1 MRTIITIIIILGIVF
16 LVYTLLRPKPYVA
29 TNQTVTTFEEC
40 VALGYPVLETYPEQC
55 KMPDGTVFIKKTD
68 TPTATPEKHDLIRVS
83 NVVANQV
90 VQSPLVVKGEARG
103 NWYFEASFPV
113 EILDANGKQLVIKPA
128 QAKGEWMTTEFVPF
142 EVILPFARPTTDTG
156 FLVLHKDNPSG
167 DTAFDDELRIP
178 IRFKVEERTVKLYY
192 YNSANDKDSAGNIL
206 CSVKGLVAVD
216 RKIPV
221 TQTPIQDTIRLLLEG
236 AVTAQEKSKG
246 ISTEFPLQG
255 VALTGASLT
264 NGTLTISL
272 NDPYHKTQGGAC
284 RVAVLRAQVEATAK
298 QFPEVKTV
306 RFSPPEL
313 FQP

>member
-1 MRTIITIIIILGIVF
+1 MRTFITIIIILGIVF
-16 LVYTLLRPKPYVA
+16 LLYALLRPKPYVA
-29 TNQTVTTFEEC
+29 TNQSVTTYEEC

-55 KMPDGTVFIKKTD
+55 KTPDGTVFIKKTD
-68 TPTATPEKHDLIRVS
+68 STPALEKQDLIRVT
-83 NVVANQV
+83 NVTANQV

-103 NWYFEASFPV
+103 SWFFEASFPV
-113 EILDANGKQLVIKPA
+113 ELIDANGKQLAIKPA
-128 QAKGEWMTTEFVPF
+128 TAKGDWMTTDFVPF
-142 EVILPFARPTTDTG
+142 EVSLSFARPTTDTG
-156 FLVLHKDNPSG
+156 TLILHKDNPSG
-167 DTAFDDELRIP
+167 DTARDDELRIP
-178 IRFKVEERTVKLYY
+178 IRFKTEERTVKLYY

-216 RKIPV
+216 RKIAV
-221 TQTPIQDTIRLLLEG
+221 TQTPIQDALRLLLQG
-236 AVTAQEKSKG
+236 VVTAQEKTAG

-284 RVAVLRAQVEATAK
+284 RVTVLRAQVEATAK